1 MDFLWISDEMVF
13 FSSLFGPY
21 RENSRSYYRNC
32 TAKIAI
38 SLERP
43 SEIFLPGKEVTRFG
57 IALVPP
63 NLMHKVRYSGTGAIV
78 LLIDPSSSKF
88 ARIRANLSGGIL
100 SFDAE
105 KLPGL
110 KEKAT
115 QIIRGKVDYEIAAEF
130 AEDVI
135 RSLEDLPGFQSEDLP
150 IDPRIFEIVRY
161 LKNLSDLPS
170 EIDLLYLSKR
180 VGLSPGRFR
189 HLFYENIG
197 ISLKRFLMYL
207 KIRRAADCFA
217 SGKNLVQASIAGGFA
232 DAAHFSR
239 SFRIACG
246 QKPSNILLSREW
258 ERPRILVRNSKETE
272 EDLNGIRHSLR

>member
-38 SLERP
+38 SLETP
-43 SEIFLPGKEVTRFG
+43 SEIFLPGKEVIRFG

-63 NLMHKVRYSGTGAIV
+63 NLMHKVRYPGTGAIV

-88 ARIRANLSGGIL
+88 ARIRANLSRGIL
-100 SFDAE
+100 HFGAE
-105 KLPGL
+105 EFPDLR
-110 KEKAT
+110 EKAD

-135 RSLEDLPGFQSEDLP
+135 RSLEDLPGFQSEDFP
-150 IDPRIFEIVRY
+150 IDPRIFEIIRY

-217 SGKNLVQASIAGGFA
+217 SGRNLVQASIAGGFA

-239 SFRIACG
+239 SFRLACG

-258 ERPRILVRNSKETE
+258 ERPRILVRNLQETE
-272 EDLNGIRHSLR
+272 EDLGIRHSLR